1 MHPAG
6 LLNSS
11 TGADVIVPSKDDM
24 SPGSPETSLD
34 GKPAETSDSATAHTI
49 PDDPVNSST
58 ATTSTTSSG
67 STATTTTAT
76 ATATAGNSIIVVQ

>member
-34 GKPAETSDSATAHTI
+34 GNPAETSDSATAHTI

-67 STATTTTAT
+67 STAATTTTAT
-76 ATATAGNSIIVVQ
+76 ATATAGNST